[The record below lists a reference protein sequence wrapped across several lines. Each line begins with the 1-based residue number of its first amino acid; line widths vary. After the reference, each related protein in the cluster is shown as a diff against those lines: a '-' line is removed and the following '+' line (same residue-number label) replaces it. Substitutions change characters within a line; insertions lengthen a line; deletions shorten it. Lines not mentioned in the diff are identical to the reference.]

1 MIRKPMVAGNWKM
14 HLTVQEA
21 LNLCAT
27 LIREL
32 DKVTLERVEVVVA
45 PAFVLLQTVQAS
57 LKGSGIRI
65 GAQDVHW
72 EPKGAFTGE
81 VSGPMLVEFGV
92 THVIVGHSERR
103 HIMRETDEMINKKVR
118 SALQN
123 NMTPILCV
131 GETLEQRQ
139 SNLTQGVVET
149 QIRAGFQGLSPE
161 DVRRLIIAYEP
172 VWAIG
177 TGVNA
182 TPEQAEEVHGF
193 IRALI
198 SEIAGKAVGEGV
210 KILYGGSVSP
220 DNISGLIAKSN
231 VDGALVGGA
240 SLKADSFAKIVRSSV
255 K

>member
-1 MIRKPMVAGNWKM
+1 MTRQPMVAGNWKM

-21 LNLCAT
+21 QNLCAT

-72 EPKGAFTGE
+72 EPRGAFTGE
-81 VSGPMLVEFGV
+81 VSGPMLAEFGV
-92 THVIVGHSERR
+92 THVLVGHSERR
-103 HIMRETDEMINKKVR
+103 HIMRETDEMISRKVR
-118 SALQN
+118 AVLANQ
-123 NMTPILCV
+123 MTPILCV
-131 GETLEQRQ
+131 GETLDQRQ
-139 SNLTQGVVET
+139 SNLTQDVVDG
-149 QIRAGFQGLSPE
+149 QLRAGLQGLSPQE
-161 DVRRLIIAYEP
+161 VGRLIVAYEP

-182 TPEQAEEVHGF
+182 TPEQAEQVHAF
-193 IRALI
+193 IRDRIA
-198 SEIAGKAVGEGV
+198 EIAGKSVAECVR
-210 KILYGGSVSP
+210 ILYGGSVSP

-240 SLKADSFAKIVRSSV
+240 SLKAESFAKIVRSSV